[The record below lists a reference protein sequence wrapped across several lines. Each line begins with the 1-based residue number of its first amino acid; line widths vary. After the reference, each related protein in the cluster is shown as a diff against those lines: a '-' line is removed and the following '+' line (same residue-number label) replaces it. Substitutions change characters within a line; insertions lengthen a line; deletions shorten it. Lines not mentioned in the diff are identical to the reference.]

1 MARNLLFLM
10 TDVVSYVNWWSLSM
24 VMCNRLLS
32 RRNIPGTL
40 PPLEPGNPKF
50 CPVVKWRIL
59 FHPLVPLGWR
69 RRMKEIANSFP
80 HVGIVF
86 IKLFLTN
93 PITVPEKIEDKLHWS
108 CAKFRIFPLIIFY
121 FLHHFWLQEAAQEMS
136 VSLSLSIRW
145 CIHNQAFFNPKVNQW
160 WFRKI

>member
-32 RRNIPGTL
+32 RKNIPGTL

-59 FHPLVPLGWR
+59 FHSLVPLGWR
-69 RRMKEIANSFP
+69 RRMKEIVNSFP
-80 HVGIVF
+80 HVGIVS

-93 PITVPEKIEDKLHWS
+93 PITEPEKKLQWS
-108 CAKFRIFPLIIFY
+108 YTKFRVRLY
-121 FLHHFWLQEAAQEMS
+121 FVSFCVIYRVFINDFGKISDSYIGQKTVCELEM
-136 VSLSLSIRW
+136 VSSSPIS
-145 CIHNQAFFNPKVNQW
+145 
-160 WFRKI
+160 